1 MIKILIAE
9 DEERM
14 RDILKEYLSF
24 EGYDYEEAK
33 DGEEAISMFNKDKYS
48 LVLLDVMMPR
58 VDGWG
63 VLREIR
69 KTSDV
74 PVIMITARGEEY
86 DRLFGF
92 ELGVDDYIIKPFSPK
107 EVMARLKAVIRRT
120 EQKEKYEDILEFEG
134 LRIDFLSRS
143 VHVNDELKKLTP
155 KEFDLLAFLVKN
167 KNIALTRQ
175 QILDGVWGIDF
186 FGDDRTV
193 DTHIKMLRESLK
205 EVKHM
210 ISTVWGIG
218 YKFELGE
225 KR

>member
-24 EGYDYEEAK
+24 EGYSYEEAK
-33 DGEEAISMFNKDKYS
+33 DGKEALDMFSKDRYS
-48 LVLLDVMMPR
+48 LVLLDIMMPR
-58 VDGWG
+58 LDGWG

-92 ELGVDDYIIKPFSPK
+92 ELGVDDYITKPFSPK

-120 EQKEKYEDILEFEG
+120 EKKEKQEDILEFDG
-134 LRIDFLSRS
+134 LKIDFPSRS
-143 VHVNDELKKLTP
+143 VYVNNDLKKLTP
-155 KEFDLLAFLVKN
+155 KEFDLLAFLVRN

-175 QILDGVWGIDF
+175 QILDGAWGIDF

-205 EVKHM
+205 EVRHM
-210 ISTVWGIG
+210 IATVWGIG